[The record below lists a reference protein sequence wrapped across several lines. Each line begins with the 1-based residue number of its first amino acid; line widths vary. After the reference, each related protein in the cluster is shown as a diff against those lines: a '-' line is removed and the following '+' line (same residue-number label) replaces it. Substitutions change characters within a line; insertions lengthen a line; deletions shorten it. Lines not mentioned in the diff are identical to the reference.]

1 MILVKYVIP
10 EYRKFEINSVFDYI
24 DMKFDKN
31 VKLLALVIYNVQTLG
46 KARLYFARS
55 SKNFFLELWK
65 SGRQKYTFLS
75 LCMLLLWHLG
85 ERFKWQQKHEFQF
98 LSQYE
103 HWFNYHL
110 ILYYNDVCLISRWML
125 FCSKILS
132 GSRWHKSRFDNWCL
146 LRSGYVYWSSCHSLS
161 YNFCQG

>member
-1 MILVKYVIP
+1 
-10 EYRKFEINSVFDYI
+10 
-24 DMKFDKN
+24 
-31 VKLLALVIYNVQTLG
+31 
-46 KARLYFARS
+46 
-55 SKNFFLELWK
+55 
-65 SGRQKYTFLS
+65 
-75 LCMLLLWHLG
+75 MLLPWHLG
-85 ERFKWQQKHEFQF
+85 ERFKWLQMHDFQF

-132 GSRWHKSRFDNWCL
+132 GSRWHKSCFDYWCL

-161 YNFCQG
+161 YNFYQGWGLAISVYFLTKNCRTLLKIGLEEIGLAYRNFSSRFEESYSHTFDFSEKFAFWDLFFGIGVM